1 MTTAVCLTFRARSP
15 FPAQPSPWGGALRP
29 HGLWVRIPIFWC
41 SAWGGHTS
49 HQPDFKWDRIWLS
62 VGSRGW
68 ERAEGAPTAPSLSRL
83 PAPLP

>member
-1 MTTAVCLTFRARSP
+1 MGYGLG
-15 FPAQPSPWGGALRP
+15 FPSFGAQ
-29 HGLWVRIPIFWC
+29 H
-41 SAWGGHTS
+41 GGHTS